1 VVPPPT
7 GGDKGSG
14 HEDVHV
20 QKPSIDVEEIIVHEG
35 GMIDVVLASR
45 HRGAIERNDLCCL
58 LTDCLQEVRFT
69 ILAVLRLLS
78 LLLNFDFSLFCNK
91 S

>member
-1 VVPPPT
+1 
-7 GGDKGSG
+7 
-14 HEDVHV
+14 
-20 QKPSIDVEEIIVHEG
+20 
-35 GMIDVVLASR
+35 VLASR
-45 HRGAIERNDLCCL
+45 HGGAIERNDLCCL